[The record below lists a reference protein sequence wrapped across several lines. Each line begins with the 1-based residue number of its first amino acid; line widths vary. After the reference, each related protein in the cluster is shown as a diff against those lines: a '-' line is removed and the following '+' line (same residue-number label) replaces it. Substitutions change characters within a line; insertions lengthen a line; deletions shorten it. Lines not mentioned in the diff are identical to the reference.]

1 MKKLFYIL
9 LFISCLSKAQTPMFT
24 IGKVTVTDY
33 HCHYMGSVNLAGFAA
48 SSFYYLTDRPA
59 LSAFF
64 GSLFAFGAGYV
75 KEKAIDK
82 TPSMMDLDGDG
93 RGSAFGGLL
102 TFGITDTMQKRQA
115 KLDTL
120 KYQFRTL

>member
-1 MKKLFYIL
+1 MLGT
-9 LFISCLSKAQTPMFT
+9 KAQTPMFN

-59 LSAFF
+59 LSVLI

-82 TPSMMDLDGDG
+82 TPSMSDMDGNDK
-93 RGSAFGGLL
+93 GSAFGGVI
-102 TFGITDTMQKRQA
+102 TFGVLDKIHKKRIQ
-115 KLDTL
+115 LDTL
-120 KYQFRTL
+120 KYQFLNKTTCTNF

>member
-1 MKKLFYIL
+1 
-9 LFISCLSKAQTPMFT
+9 MFN

-48 SSFYYLTDRPA
+48 SSFYFLTDRPG
-59 LSAFF
+59 LSALL

-82 TPSMMDLDGDG
+82 KPSMMDLDGDG
-93 RGSAFGGLL
+93 RGSAFGGVI
-102 TFGITDTMQKRQA
+102 TFGALDKIHKKRIQ
-115 KLDTL
+115 LDTL
-120 KYQFRTL
+120 KYQFSTYGLN